1 MPQQPTVLV
10 VDDQLGAREL
20 LQTILQSDYRVVVAK
35 EGEQAIYIVEHEP
48 MDVILLDLHMPGL
61 SGRQVLQKIQA
72 IVPSIQVILVTGSDP
87 YATVL
92 EDLRPHIFDYMLKSF
107 DVSSLRETVKQALAH
122 RSQ

>member
-20 LQTILQSDYRVVVAK
+20 LQTVLQSDYRVVVAK

-61 SGRQVLQKIQA
+61 SGWQVLQKIQA
-72 IVPSIQVILVTGSDP
+72 IDPSIQVILVTGSDP